1 MVRPHLN
8 LHIAVAAIVV
18 IAAAKRCYCL
28 LDHLQSHGLLAG
40 LSMSDSSEW
49 SSDSS
54 GFYEHY
60 VQNWHGRGY
69 WPWNYFGA

>member
-18 IAAAKRCYCL
+18 IAAAKRCCCL
-28 LDHLQSHGLLAG
+28 LDHLQSHGLSAG
-40 LSMSDSSEW
+40 LSMSDNSEW

-54 GFYEHY
+54 GFSEHSLLS
-60 VQNWHGRGY
+60 WHGRGY
-69 WPWNYFGA
+69 WPWSYFGA